1 MQAATSTMRA
11 GLYAQQIVGIGLDST
26 ERQTVLAGIAQAD
39 ALAQAIREAI
49 TRGRNAGLDAFAPDS
64 ATLTATLQA
73 TGLSSAQLRTLFAEV
88 IGHPYSAAYES
99 ADQLL
104 YPGLPDHGAL
114 TLAQWSQ
121 AAGALALHAARKGS
135 TLPPGEG
142 GGLRHA
148 QGHWFVNGEPYTLA
162 ELFLTVR
169 MGTLEQT
176 DKALETDLD
185 TMRVNTNLARELLA
199 VLADMKRRRDLL
211 VASKA
216 ADEPTFRPGDDFAEF
231 VKNAGLTVDKIND
244 YGFKFKGASS
254 YLDKYQYI
262 SANSCLFRQGNR
274 PVDGSTGA
282 LVTTVTLA
290 EYGYTMDELQALFDS
305 VNAENQVKRLKVQS
319 VQNARTAVLEGMSAF
334 LSSTSDQ
341 NSKVGRNL

>member
-11 GLYAQQIVGIGLDST
+11 GLYAQQIVGIGLNST
-26 ERQTVLAGIAQAD
+26 ERQTVLAGIAQAE

-64 ATLTATLQA
+64 ATLQVTGVSTAALR
-73 TGLSSAQLRTLFAEV
+73 QLFGAV
-88 IGHPYSAAYES
+88 IGHPYSAAYEA

-176 DKALETDLD
+176 DKTLETDVD

-199 VLADMKRRRDLL
+199 VLADMKRQRDLL

-216 ADEPTFRPGDDFAEF
+216 PDEPTFMPVDDFAEF
-231 VKNAGLTVDKIND
+231 VKKH
-244 YGFKFKGASS
+244 
-254 YLDKYQYI
+254 
-262 SANSCLFRQGNR
+262 
-274 PVDGSTGA
+274 
-282 LVTTVTLA
+282 
-290 EYGYTMDELQALFDS
+290 
-305 VNAENQVKRLKVQS
+305 
-319 VQNARTAVLEGMSAF
+319 
-334 LSSTSDQ
+334 
-341 NSKVGRNL
+341 